1 MFLVGVSKQKTRALR
16 CPCFFVHVE
25 IYCPLS
31 QNGSNESAPQYVAR
45 HGGEYC
51 CRGGDIDVLTGEW
64 HPQRVVMLKFPSRGA
79 FDALMEDPDYQPW
92 KKLRESLTTIKS
104 QVILEGV

>member
-1 MFLVGVSKQKTRALR
+1 MTPTTGRYVEVSLA
-16 CPCFFVHVE
+16 
-25 IYCPLS
+25 
-31 QNGSNESAPQYVAR
+31 G
-45 HGGEYC
+45 
-51 CRGGDIDVLTGEW
+51 
-64 HPQRVVMLKFPSRGA
+64 GA

>member
-1 MFLVGVSKQKTRALR
+1 MSVYMILDAELHDAEAYERYKEA
-16 CPCFFVHVE
+16 
-25 IYCPLS
+25 
-31 QNGSNESAPQYVAR
+31 APQYVAR
-45 HGGEYC
+45 HEGEYC

>member
-1 MFLVGVSKQKTRALR
+1 MSVYMILDAELDDAEAYERYKEA
-16 CPCFFVHVE
+16 
-25 IYCPLS
+25 
-31 QNGSNESAPQYVAR
+31 APQYVAR

-51 CRGGDIDVLTGEW
+51 CRGGGIDVLTGEW
-64 HPQRVVMLKFPSRGA
+64 HPQRVVMLKFPSREA